1 MEEKESRAGSVGVWR
16 RAFSGPVRLLSRIKK
31 WWLYQRVQQQIFFSL
46 LLVSLFGI
54 GLLGSVSYRISSKAV
69 EKNYQ
74 LSHESS
80 LKNSSKVLDTQL
92 SPIIEMIRSFLND
105 ADLQRILENQT
116 ADGRRAFTGEEQRVL
131 KSVGERLTKQE
142 NSVNY
147 VAFMDLYGHYYLLS
161 NVNLGTYDFYRYY
174 EKHNFLEEIWS
185 GEARAADG
193 REVFF
198 GSSVIGGIPSQGFSI
213 VKYLNAPDTLK
224 PMGYLVVDVNSRIL
238 DKTFMTGNEG
248 YATNEYLIA
257 DLRYDQLVR
266 ARRGFADGQALLE
279 DFSKGQQQ
287 RYLFTSVHN
296 SITGW
301 ELVNAIERN
310 ELSAE
315 SKLIRNTVFWC
326 GGFLVILSF
335 GLAMSISRTITKPL
349 NQLEQVIERVKEG
362 ERHITEEFDESE
374 AGRIGQKFKEMV
386 NTNLEL
392 KEYLLTARLNERE
405 AELLLLQSQINPHF
419 LYNTLDSLYCM
430 AIIHGDDQIADMTLA
445 LSDHFKLSLNK
456 GKRFCTVADTVAQI
470 KDYMKLQGMR
480 FGERFKLSVEVAE
493 DILEEEMLTFL
504 LQPFVENAIY
514 HGLEPKLG
522 GGTIRLRGWKEGEKL
537 YFTVA
542 DDGIGVDDITKL
554 DSGFGINNVKE
565 RIKLHYGE
573 DYGFTVKSAKG
584 KGTEIT
590 IVLPLGKSEQHRNG
604 ESYVP
609 AGSD

>member
-1 MEEKESRAGSVGVWR
+1 MEKKESGEESGNLWR
-16 RAFSGPVRLLSRIKK
+16 RATSGPVRLLSRIKK
-31 WWLYQRVQQQIFFSL
+31 WWLYQRIQQQIFFSL
-46 LLVSLFGI
+46 LLVSLLGI
-54 GLLGSVSYRISSKAV
+54 ALLGSVSYRISSRAV

-74 LSHESS
+74 LSHEST

-105 ADLQRILENQT
+105 EGMQRVLESQT
-116 ADGRRAFTGEEQRVL
+116 ADGRRVFTGEEQRVL

-147 VAFMDLYGHYYLLS
+147 VAFMDLCGHCYLLS

-279 DFSKGQQQ
+279 DFCRGQQQ

-301 ELVNAIERN
+301 ELVNVIERN

-335 GLAMSISRTITKPL
+335 GLAMSISRTITDRKS
-349 NQLEQVIERVKEG
+349 
-362 ERHITEEFDESE
+362 T
-374 AGRIGQKFKEMV
+374 
-386 NTNLEL
+386 
-392 KEYLLTARLNERE
+392 RLN
-405 AELLLLQSQINPHF
+405 SSH
-419 LYNTLDSLYCM
+419 S
-430 AIIHGDDQIADMTLA
+430 
-445 LSDHFKLSLNK
+445 
-456 GKRFCTVADTVAQI
+456 
-470 KDYMKLQGMR
+470 
-480 FGERFKLSVEVAE
+480 SVSR
-493 DILEEEMLTFL
+493 M
-504 LQPFVENAIY
+504 P
-514 HGLEPKLG
+514 
-522 GGTIRLRGWKEGEKL
+522 
-537 YFTVA
+537 
-542 DDGIGVDDITKL
+542 
-554 DSGFGINNVKE
+554 S
-565 RIKLHYGE
+565 
-573 DYGFTVKSAKG
+573 SA
-584 KGTEIT
+584 
-590 IVLPLGKSEQHRNG
+590 
-604 ESYVP
+604 
-609 AGSD
+609 